1 MLKQIDQF
9 LDKIKFFLERT
20 TPLGILAQK
29 RRQKRGTI
37 RPTEMRVE
45 ENGSPPLPQP
55 KFESPEVK
63 QLFSRMFEAETSRLD
78 YIIIWGHGLECK
90 HEIIRMI
97 RSHKDFKIIKI
108 ICHYPKSIR
117 SLVKK
122 VYSYDYAPLSHLK
135 PKTKYLMKTPKEV
148 LFIFFENMNPDEDYF
163 GNGIFRHFEST
174 TLKQFKEEIRNTFNK
189 RIDGKRTED
198 HVIHASDNQLQT
210 HKILQYLGLGGLQAL
225 RKKHPI
231 LELPFHARKCSKFT
245 IKNVPADSL
254 VYDIANGDH
263 SNHGKIKNI
272 PIKQS
277 PQYLALAGNHGHYQ
291 EYMEKVCRSEFT
303 TYYSLDKFSKLADK
317 FEYLAEPYG
326 TNYIAVRPLDNDKF
340 RITDGLHRAAIS
352 CHKGLTQLTVVICEQ
367 D

>member
-78 YIIIWGHGLECK
+78 YIIIWGHGIEYK
-90 HEIIRMI
+90 HEIVNMI

-117 SLVKK
+117 SLVKT

-163 GNGIFRHFEST
+163 GNGIFRHFESA
-174 TLKQFKEEIRNTFNK
+174 TLKQFKEEIRDKFNE
-189 RIDGKRTED
+189 RLDGKRTEN

-210 HKILQYLGLGGLQAL
+210 HKILQYLGFEGVSAFRGKN
-225 RKKHPI
+225 RVF
-231 LELPFHARKCSKFT
+231 ELPFHARNCSKFL
-245 IKNVPADSL
+245 IKNVPVDSL
-254 VYDIANGDH
+254 VCAIGYGIQ
-263 SNHGKIKNI
+263 SNFSKIKII

-277 PQYLALAGNHGHYQ
+277 PHYIALAGNSDHYQ
-291 EYMEKVCRSEFT
+291 EYKKKVCCT
-303 TYYSLDKFSKLADK
+303 THYSIEAFKKLAYN
-317 FEYLAEPYG
+317 FNYLTEPYS
-326 TNYIAVRPLDNDKF
+326 TNYIVVRPLDNDKF
-340 RITDGLHRAAIS
+340 QIIDGLHRAAIL
-352 CHKGLTQLTVVICEQ
+352 CYKNQMQLTVVICEQ